1 MISVNLRQ
9 YFALFMRKKFNV
21 NGKLICKLA
30 QICKRRMG
38 RERVITRYTT
48 YNCHCIYR
56 KETFYA
62 FTEKNISQMCKIF
75 GDQENCTF
83 IFAQCGIRLILL
95 NLQTFS
101 TNFRRIENLSK
112 FWRSQGRRLTSW
124 ILMKLFL
131 LENLGQVIS
140 HVQRGSW

>member
-48 YNCHCIYR
+48 YNCHCISR
-56 KETFYA
+56 KETFMLLQ
-62 FTEKNISQMCKIF
+62 KKIF
-75 GDQENCTF
+75 LRCAKFLVTRKIVHSF
-83 IFAQCGIRLILL
+83 LL
-95 NLQTFS
+95 NVELD
-101 TNFRRIENLSK
+101 
-112 FWRSQGRRLTSW
+112 
-124 ILMKLFL
+124 
-131 LENLGQVIS
+131 
-140 HVQRGSW
+140 